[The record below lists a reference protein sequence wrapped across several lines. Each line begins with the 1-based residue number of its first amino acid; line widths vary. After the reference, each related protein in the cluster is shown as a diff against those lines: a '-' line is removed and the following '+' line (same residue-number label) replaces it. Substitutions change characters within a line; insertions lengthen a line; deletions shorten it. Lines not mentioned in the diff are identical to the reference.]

1 MSNTFLT
8 VNEIAKESLMRLQNN
23 LVLGSLVHT
32 DFSDEFANKGDTV
45 NVRKPAVFTAQE
57 FTTTTSA
64 QVIAESNVPVKLDK
78 IADVTVE
85 VTSKQLSL
93 NIQDFG
99 SQVIEGAM
107 QALAQKIDEDLAK
120 LYVDI
125 PYYTGTAGTTPAA
138 LANIANVGKVLNT
151 NKVPFANR
159 RLVIDPEAQAKLVIL
174 DAIAGADKSGSTQAL
189 REANMGRILSFDT
202 YMDQNIQTHTKGSL
216 DAAATGTVSIS
227 TDATL
232 VTVASG
238 GNAKTVKKGDIV
250 SFADTAGTYVV
261 TEDKTTAAD
270 GTGTFNVYPALAAD
284 VTAKTITIVGNHVSS
299 IGFHKNAF
307 ALVNRPQA
315 LPLGGA
321 TGYVANYNNLSIR
334 VTMGYTM
341 SSKINTISFDVL
353 YGVKTLQ
360 QELACR
366 MLG

>member
-23 LVLGSLVHT
+23 LILGSLVHT
-32 DFSDEFANKGDTV
+32 DFSDEFASKGDTV
-45 NVRKPAVFTAQE
+45 NVRKPATFTAQE
-57 FTTTTSA
+57 FSTTTSTQGIDEA
-64 QVIAESNVPVKLDK
+64 NVAVKLDK

-99 SQVIEGAM
+99 TQVVEGAM
-107 QALAQKIDEDLAK
+107 QALAQKIDEDIAK

-125 PYYTGTAGTTPAA
+125 PYYSGTAGATPAA
-138 LANIANVGKVLNT
+138 LSNIANVGKVLNL
-151 NKVPFANR
+151 NKVPFGYR
-159 RLVIDPEAQAKLVIL
+159 RLVIDPEAQAKLIIL

-189 REANMGRILSFDT
+189 REANMGRILGFDS
-202 YMDQNIQTHTKGSL
+202 YMDQNIQTHAKGSL
-216 DAAATGTVSIS
+216 DAAATGTVDVSE
-227 TDATL
+227 DATL
-232 VTVASG
+232 VTVAAG
-238 GNAKTVKKGDIV
+238 GNAKTIKKGDIV

-261 TEDKTTAAD
+261 IADKATAAD
-270 GTGTFNVYPALAAD
+270 GTGTFNVYPALTAD
-284 VTAKTITIVGNHVSS
+284 VSAKTITVVGNHVSS
-299 IGFHKNAF
+299 IGFHRNAF

-321 TGYVANYNNLSIR
+321 AGYIANYNNLSIR

-341 SSKINTISFDVL
+341 SSKVNTISFDIL

-360 QELACR
+360 PELACR